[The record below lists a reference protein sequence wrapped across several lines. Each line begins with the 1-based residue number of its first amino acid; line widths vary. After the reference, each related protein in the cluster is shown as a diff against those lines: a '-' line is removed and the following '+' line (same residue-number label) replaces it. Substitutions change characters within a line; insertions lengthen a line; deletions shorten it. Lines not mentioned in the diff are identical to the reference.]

1 MGKNV
6 TAARQRHRPAPTR
19 ALRALLAVAAAASP
33 AIAVEALAAGPATA
47 GAAVLYASATATGSS
62 SCTSSDPC
70 TLAIA
75 LTDAAAGKTI
85 ELTTAGSAGSS
96 GTYYS
101 GGLTY
106 DTSGTSASP
115 PVTIEPEPGLASA
128 PILDGGGTQMVL
140 TVDPSTAP
148 LELSGVVIQDG
159 FNNTTAGAI
168 SNSGTLTLDGV
179 SLVHNSTTSNAGAID
194 NTVGAS
200 LTVQDSSFD
209 ENTANDSS
217 GAILNNGELVVSGS
231 TFYDNRT
238 TSSTGYGGAIY
249 NEMGDTATISASTF
263 DGNTAGSRGGAI
275 DNAGGINMY
284 PMTMPGGSVT
294 VTSSTFVGDQAPSGT
309 SDEIDSGGALT
320 VAGDIF
326 DGSCVTTGGTVTD
339 DGYNVGIDSTCQNG
353 GTADATDASLTSA
366 LGSLQSNG
374 GPTETIEPLSG
385 NPAIGLIPSGTAS
398 LCPTTDQRGDASTS
412 GAACDAGA
420 VQLAPLL
427 AAQTISLTSAAPT
440 SATAGGST
448 YTPTATA
455 SSDLPVTFSLA
466 SSSTGCTIASG
477 VVSFTAA
484 GTCVVDASQ
493 AGNGTYAA
501 AAPVEQSFAVAAAPS
516 PSSPPPSQ
524 IPPVTTL
531 PSAPT
536 VPSTPPSPTG
546 PQGPAGGTGTAPSP
560 RLPTSVVHVAP
571 APLELAGHL
580 GAAGGT
586 DSTVATQSFAVPTT
600 CVGTLC
606 RGDEILST
614 VERVT
619 VGSVTTWKRVV
630 LSRAVFAVRGGKT
643 VLVHLVLSQA
653 GRKMLADMERYWTRH
668 GGRHRIVLTVVEGRK
683 VRNAWMT
690 VT

>member
-1 MGKNV
+1 V
-6 TAARQRHRPAPTR
+6 
-19 ALRALLAVAAAASP
+19 LRAALAVAAATTSGG
-33 AIAVEALAAGPATA
+33 AVEAFGAVPATA

-85 ELTTAGSAGSS
+85 ELTTAGSAGSA
-96 GTYYS
+96 GTYYT
-101 GGLTY
+101 GAFTY
-106 DTSGTSASP
+106 DASGTSASS

-128 PILDGGGTQMVL
+128 PILDGGGTQTVL
-140 TVDPSTAP
+140 TVDRSTAP

-159 FNNTTAGAI
+159 FNSSAAGAI

-179 SLVHNSTTSNAGAID
+179 SLVHNSTTSVAGAID

-200 LTVQDSSFD
+200 LTVQDSTFE
-209 ENTANDSS
+209 ENTATYSS
-217 GAILNNGELVVSGS
+217 GAILNDGDLVVSGS
-231 TFYDNRT
+231 TFYDNST

-249 NEMGDTATISASTF
+249 NTAGNITTISASTF
-263 DGNTAGSRGGAI
+263 DGNVAGSHGGGAI
-275 DNAGGINMY
+275 DNAGGNQM
-284 PMTMPGGSVT
+284 MAMPGGSVT

-320 VAGDIF
+320 VTGDIF

-339 DGYNVGIDSTCQNG
+339 DGYNVGLDSSCQNG
-353 GTADATDASLTSA
+353 GTADTTDASLTST
-366 LGSLQSNG
+366 LGSLQGNG

-420 VQLAPLL
+420 VQLPPLL
-427 AAQTISLTSAAPT
+427 TAQTISFTSAAPT

-455 SSDLPVTFSLA
+455 SSGLAVTFSLA

-501 AAPVEQSFAVAAAPS
+501 ATSVDQSFAVAATAP
-516 PSSPPPSQ
+516 PSSPPSSHL
-524 IPPVTTL
+524 PPVTTL
-531 PSAPT
+531 PSTPT

-546 PQGPAGGTGTAPSP
+546 PQGPAGGTGTAPSSH
-560 RLPTSVVHVAP
+560 RPTSVVHVAP

-580 GAAGGT
+580 GASGSTGGT
-586 DSTVATQSFAVPTT
+586 AATQSFAVPTT

-653 GRKMLADMERYWTRH
+653 GKKMLAFMERYWARH
-668 GGRHRIVLTVVEGRK
+668 GGRHKIVLTVIEGRK
-683 VRNAWMT
+683 VGNAWMT
-690 VT
+690 MT